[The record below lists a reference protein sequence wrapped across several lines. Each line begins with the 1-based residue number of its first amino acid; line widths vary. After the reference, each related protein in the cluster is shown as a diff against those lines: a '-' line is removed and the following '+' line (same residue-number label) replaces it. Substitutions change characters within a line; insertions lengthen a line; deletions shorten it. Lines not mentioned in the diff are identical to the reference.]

1 MNTSWRRYWLKRKH
15 KGPDKTHCLFPFK
28 ALTCP
33 LKFLKLYIMLTVLL
47 NSFYEIGN
55 KIGHFGV
62 WFFIIL
68 FGLMFLYAMVKY
80 VKR

>member
-1 MNTSWRRYWLKRKH
+1 ML
-15 KGPDKTHCLFPFK
+15 
-28 ALTCP
+28 
-33 LKFLKLYIMLTVLL
+33 LTVLL

-55 KIGHFGV
+55 KIGHFGA

-68 FGLMFLYAMVKY
+68 FSAMFLYAMVKY